1 MAEQSVDRERRRYL
15 RVAADEGLECDIEG
29 VGVVHIV
36 GISAEGRGMRII
48 TNKEL
53 PKDADLAV
61 KLSREGD
68 SLFEGQAKAVWQ
80 EAWDFEFCSRYVTGV
95 ELQGLSEEER
105 QALVSKIPTVREP
118 GLLPE
123 EML

>member
-1 MAEQSVDRERRRYL
+1 MSEQSVERERRRYL

-36 GISAEGRGMRII
+36 GIGSEGRGMRII

-53 PKDADLAV
+53 PKEGEL
-61 KLSREGD
+61 KISLSRDGK
-68 SLFEGQAKAVWQ
+68 SIFQGAAKAVWQ
-80 EAWDFEFCSRYVTGV
+80 EAWDFEFCSRYAAGV
-95 ELQGLSEEER
+95 EIEGQSEEELA
-105 QALVSKIPTVREP
+105 ALLSQIPTVSEP